1 MGGYGSGWHGG
12 NGRPAARATVED
24 ALRFTLG
31 GMRPFI
37 AAGERRL
44 AAGGGGVASSGT
56 TTWRR
61 GDEVTSRMGFSVEA
75 TEGFA
80 ANEEG
85 ALAVVLRFGFPAG
98 DAHGAVVQRV
108 RLTRTR
114 VHGGGARWWLR
125 CPECERRCGV
135 IYLAP
140 GAREFACR
148 GCARLTYE
156 SCRESRRYDG
166 LFRLLAAQ
174 TGTDAAT
181 VRRSLRR
188 G

>member
-24 ALRFTLG
+24 SLRFTLR

-37 AAGERRL
+37 AEGERRL
-44 AAGGGGVASSGT
+44 ESGGGGPAASGT

-61 GDEVTSRMGFSVEA
+61 GETVTSRVGFSVVA
-75 TEGFA
+75 THGFSA
-80 ANEEG
+80 DDED
-85 ALAVVLRFGFPAG
+85 ALSVVLRFSFPDG
-98 DAHGAVVQRV
+98 DARGAVVQRV
-108 RLTRTR
+108 PLTRTR
-114 VHGGGARWWLR
+114 GHGGGVRYWMR

-148 GCARLTYE
+148 TCHRLTYE
-156 SCRESRRYDG
+156 SCRESRRFDG
-166 LFRLLAAQ
+166 MFRMLAAQ
-174 TGTDAAT
+174 MGTDPAT
-181 VRRSLRR
+181 VKRVLRR